1 MSILMFREGRLHSR
15 GKLIMAGMFC
25 SQTLMF
31 VGEEI
36 LKIQKCLENSE

>member
-1 MSILMFREGRLHSR
+1 MFREGRLQRR
-15 GKLIMAGMFC
+15 GKLIMAGMLC

-36 LKIQKCLENSE
+36 LKIKKLLENSE